1 MNYDVKPILVIS
13 KCLGFEACRYNGG
26 IENNVFIENLRNY
39 VEFITVCP
47 ETDSGLPVPRDVLRI
62 IQKDNKCGLVVSTTG
77 QDVTAK
83 LDGFTEKFLS
93 DLGDIDGFILKNKS
107 PTCGVKDAKIYTSID
122 KGAAIKRGKGVFVQR
137 ITNKYPNIIIE
148 DEGRLTNFK
157 IREHFL
163 TRIFVLASFREAK
176 KSNDKG
182 KLKDFH
188 LKNTLLFLAYSQKY
202 SKLLDSLIYNDDSF
216 NSKMVFNEYEK
227 YLYKLLERAPR
238 YTSNINVLLKSID
251 GFKDNIT
258 QEEMQFI
265 WNTID
270 KYKKGLVPFSVP
282 LYLVKGYIIRFDLDY
297 LSNQSFFMPYPE
309 ELIHVNDSGKL
320 IH

>member
-1 MNYDVKPILVIS
+1 MNYDIKPILVIS

-47 ETDSGLPVPRDVLRI
+47 EADSGLPVPRDALRI
-62 IQKDNKCGLVVSTTG
+62 IQKDNKFELVVSKTG
-77 QDVTAK
+77 QYMTAK
-83 LDGFTEKFLS
+83 LDVFTEKFLNN
-93 DLGDIDGFILKNKS
+93 LGDIDGFILKNKS
-107 PTCGVKDAKIYTSID
+107 PTCGIKDAKIYTSID
-122 KGAAIKRGKGVFVQR
+122 KGAAIKRGKGIFVQR
-137 ITNKYPNIIIE
+137 ITNKYPDIIIE

-176 KSNDKG
+176 KNNSIE

-188 LKNTLLFLAYSQKY
+188 IKNTLLFLAYSQKY
-202 SKLLDSLIYNDDSF
+202 SKLLDSLIYNYDSF
-216 NSKMVFNEYEK
+216 NSKLLFEEYEK
-227 YLYKLLERAPR
+227 YLYRLLERAPR

-251 GFKDNIT
+251 SFKDNMT
-258 QEEMQFI
+258 QEEIQFI
-265 WNTID
+265 WDTID
-270 KYKKGLVPFSVP
+270 KYKKGLIPFSVP
-282 LYLVKGYIIRFDLDY
+282 LYLVKGYIVRFDLVH

>member
-39 VEFITVCP
+39 VDFITVCP
-47 ETDSGLPVPRDVLRI
+47 ETDLGLPIPRDTLRI
-62 IQKDNKCGLVVSTTG
+62 VQKDDKLKLVVSKTG
-77 QDVTAK
+77 QDVTEK
-83 LDGFTEKFLS
+83 LDEFAEEFLKNLE
-93 DLGDIDGFILKNKS
+93 DVDGFIFKNKS
-107 PTCGVKDAKIYTSID
+107 PTCGVKDAKIYTAID
-122 KGAAIKRGKGVFVQR
+122 KGAAIRRGKGVFVQK

-157 IREHFL
+157 IKEHFL
-163 TRIFVLASFREAK
+163 TRIFVLASFRDAK
-176 KSNDKG
+176 KNNNKE
-182 KLKDFH
+182 KLKNFH

-216 NSKMVFNEYEK
+216 NSNMVFNEYEK

-238 YTSNINVLLKSID
+238 YTSNINVLLKSLNN
-251 GFKDNIT
+251 FKDDIT

-282 LYLVKGYIIRFDLDY
+282 LYLVKGYIIRFNLDY

>member
-1 MNYDVKPILVIS
+1 MNYDVKPILVVS

-26 IENNVFIENLRNY
+26 IENNVFIENLKNY
-39 VEFITVCP
+39 VDFITVCP
-47 ETDSGLPVPRDVLRI
+47 EADSGLPIPRDTLRI
-62 IQKDNKCGLVVSTTG
+62 IQKDDNLELVVSKTG
-77 QDVTAK
+77 QNVTEK
-83 LDGFTEKFLS
+83 LDKFTDEFLR
-93 DLGDIDGFILKNKS
+93 DLGEVDGFIFKNKS
-107 PTCGVKDAKIYTSID
+107 PTCGVKDAKIYTSIE
-122 KGAAIKRGKGVFVQR
+122 KGAAIKRGKGIFVQK
-137 ITNKYPNIIIE
+137 ITNRYPNIIIE

-163 TRIFVLASFREAK
+163 TRIFVLASFRDAK
-176 KSNDKG
+176 KINDKE
-182 KLKDFH
+182 KLKNFH

-202 SKLLDSLIYNDDSF
+202 SKLLDLLVYNDDSF
-216 NSKMVFNEYEK
+216 NSNMIFSEYEK
-227 YLYKLLERAPR
+227 YLYKLLEKAPR
-238 YTSNINVLLKSID
+238 YTSNINVLLKTID
-251 GFKDNIT
+251 SFKDNIT

-282 LYLVKGYIIRFDLDY
+282 LYLVKGYIIRFNLDY

-309 ELIHVNDSGKL
+309 ELLHVNDSGKL